1 MPTITIHKD
10 DLEQLLGVPFAPE
23 AFERQLALV
32 KGELDDY
39 DAGTGEVRVE
49 LNDTNRPDLWCVEG
63 IARQILARRDGKGT
77 AYPFF
82 AGGGREAERR
92 IVVDPAVADVRPYIG
107 ACIARGV
114 TVDERLL
121 TQLVQTQEK
130 VCEVFGQKRKG
141 IALGIYAAARLAFP
155 LKYTAVAPGETSFVP
170 LGMDE
175 PLTLRQI
182 VELHPKGVRYGDI
195 VADHARWPLLT
206 DATGTV
212 LSFPPVINSRDVGE
226 VKPGDDELFLE
237 VTGTDLRMVALVVNI
252 LAANLADR
260 GAQIEPVETVYPEAT
275 AWGGKVTL
283 PRHLDLSLCVP
294 LADFARALGTG
305 VAAEEAARELAAYG
319 YDAAAENI
327 GEAGGEPAV
336 RVTVPPYRDDV
347 LHPVDVIEDL
357 AIAMGYDRFEP
368 RMPSEFTVGSLLPTE
383 RLSDRVREAMVGLGF
398 QEVLGNVLVA
408 REELTD
414 FMELHGGV
422 PVTVANAMTA
432 SYGVLRNAVLPSLLR
447 VERESGKAFYPH
459 ALFEVGEVATP
470 DDDAPMGSDTR
481 THLAALLAHPE
492 ANFSELAARLEM
504 LCYDLRLEQ
513 SLEPVDH
520 ASYIPGRAGRV
531 VVGGWEVGIIG
542 EVAPA
547 VLSHWGITVPCVAF
561 ELNLTQ
567 VVGYLG
573 GA

>member
-1 MPTITIHKD
+1 
-10 DLEQLLGVPFAPE
+10 LLGVPFAPE
-23 AFERQLALV
+23 AFEQQLALV

-63 IARQILARRDGKGT
+63 IARQIRARRDGR
-77 AYPFF
+77 ANSYPFF
-82 AGGGREAERR
+82 QGTPEATRR
-92 IVVDPAVADVRPYIG
+92 IQVDPAVADVRPYIG
-107 ACIARGV
+107 ACIASGV

-121 TQLVQTQEK
+121 VQLVQTQEK
-130 VCEVFGQKRKG
+130 ICEVFGQKRKG
-141 IALGIYAAARLAFP
+141 IALGVYAMGRLAFP
-155 LKYTAVAPGETSFVP
+155 LQYTAVAPGSTSFVP
-170 LGMDE
+170 LGVDE
-175 PLTLRQI
+175 PMTLQQI

-195 VADHARWPLLT
+195 VADFARWPLLVD
-206 DATGTV
+206 DAGTI
-212 LSFPPVINSRDVGE
+212 LSFPPVINSREVGE
-226 VKPGDDELFLE
+226 VKPGDSELFLE

-260 GAQIEPVETVYPEAT
+260 GARIEPVETVYPEPT
-275 AWGGKVTL
+275 AWGARVTL
-283 PRHLDLSLCVP
+283 PRRLDLTLCVP
-294 LADFARALGTG
+294 LADFARALGTTPG
-305 VAAEEAARELAAYG
+305 ADETARELSAYG
-319 YDAAAENI
+319 YDAA
-327 GEAGGEPAV
+327 GEGDAV

-368 RMPSEFTVGSLLPTE
+368 QMPAAFTVGSLLPTE

-414 FMELHGGV
+414 AMELHGGV
-422 PVTVANAMTA
+422 PVTVANPMTA

-459 ALFEVGEVATP
+459 ALFEVGEVAVP
-470 DDDAPMGSDTR
+470 DDDAPMGSETR
-481 THLAALLAHPE
+481 THVAALLAHPE

-513 SLEPVDH
+513 ALEPVDH

-531 VVGGWEVGIIG
+531 VVGGWEAGIIG

-547 VLSHWGITVPCVAF
+547 VLDHWGITVPCAAF

-567 VVGYLG
+567 VVRHLG

>member
-1 MPTITIHKD
+1 VPTITVHKE
-10 DLEQLLGVPFAPE
+10 DLEALLSAPFAPE
-23 AFERQLALV
+23 AFEAQLALV

-39 DAGTGEVRVE
+39 DAGTGEVRIE

-63 IARQILARRDGKGT
+63 IARQIVARRDGQPR

-82 AGGGREAERR
+82 GAGGEAGRQV
-92 IVVDPAVADVRPYIG
+92 IVDAGVADVRPYIA
-107 ACIARGV
+107 ACVASGV

-121 TQLVQTQEK
+121 VQLVQTQEK
-130 VCEVFGQKRKG
+130 IGEVFGQKRKS
-141 IALGIYAAARLAFP
+141 IALGVYAADRLAFP
-155 LKYTAVAPGETSFVP
+155 LHYTAVAPGSVSFVP
-170 LGMDE
+170 LGVDE
-175 PLTLRQI
+175 PMTLQQI
-182 VELHPKGVRYGDI
+182 VELHPKGVRYGPI
-195 VADHARWPLLT
+195 VADFGRWPLLT
-206 DATGTV
+206 DDAGTV

-226 VKPGDDELFLE
+226 VRPGDRALFLE
-237 VTGTDLRMVALVVNI
+237 VTGTDLRMVTLVVNI

-260 GAQIEPVETVYPEAT
+260 GAAIEPVEVVYPTAT
-275 AWGGKVTL
+275 PWGDRVTA
-283 PRHLDLSLCVP
+283 PRHLEQTLAVP
-294 LADFARALGTG
+294 VADFTRALGSDL
-305 VAAEEAARELAAYG
+305 APEAMARELRAYG
-319 YDAAAENI
+319 YEAAPETGPE
-327 GEAGGEPAV
+327 GEAV
-336 RVTVPPYRDDV
+336 RVRVPPFRDDV

-357 AIAMGYDRFEP
+357 AIAVGYDRFEP
-368 RMPSEFTVGSLLPTE
+368 RMPSDFTVGGLLPTE
-383 RLSDRVREAMVGLGF
+383 RLSDRARELMAGLGF

-414 FMELHGGV
+414 FMELHGGE
-422 PVTVANAMTA
+422 PVAVANAMTA
-432 SYGVLRNAVLPSLLR
+432 SYGVLRNAVLPSLLK

-459 ALFEVGEVATP
+459 ALFEVGEVAEN
-470 DDDAPMGSDTR
+470 DDDAPMGSETR
-481 THLAALLAHPE
+481 THLAALIAHPE

-531 VVGGWEVGIIG
+531 MVGGWEVGIIG

-547 VLSHWGITVPCVAF
+547 VLAHWNLAVPCAGF

-567 VVGYLG
+567 VVRYLT

>member
-1 MPTITIHKD
+1 VPTITIHRD

-23 AFERQLALV
+23 AFEEQLALV

-63 IARQILARRDGKGT
+63 IARQIRARRDGSLP

-82 AGGGREAERR
+82 QGGREAARR
-92 IVVDPAVADVRPYIG
+92 IVVDPAVTDVRPYIG
-107 ACIARGV
+107 ACVASGV

-121 TQLVQTQEK
+121 VQLVQTQEK

-141 IALGIYAAARLAFP
+141 IALGVYAADRLAFP
-155 LKYTAVAPGETSFVP
+155 LKYTAVPPSETSFVP
-170 LGMDE
+170 LGVEE
-175 PLTLRQI
+175 PMTLRQI

-195 VADHARWPLLT
+195 VADFARWPLLLD
-206 DATGTV
+206 DAGTV
-212 LSFPPVINSRDVGE
+212 LSFPPVINSREVGE
-226 VKPGDDELFLE
+226 VKPGDSELFLE

-252 LAANLADR
+252 LAVNLADR
-260 GAQIEPVETVYPEAT
+260 GARIDPVETVYPEPT
-275 AWGGKVTL
+275 AWGTGVTL
-283 PRHLDLSLCVP
+283 PRHLDLSLSVP
-294 LADFARALGTG
+294 LAEFARALGTEP
-305 VAAEEAARELAAYG
+305 AADEAARELAAYG
-319 YDAAAENI
+319 YETHAED
-327 GEAGGEPAV
+327 GAEPAV
-336 RVTVPPYRDDV
+336 RVTVPPYRDDI

-368 RMPSEFTVGSLLPTE
+368 QMPAEFTVGTLLPTE

-414 FMELHGGV
+414 QMELAGGV
-422 PVTVANAMTA
+422 PVSVANPMTA
-432 SYGVLRNAVLPSLLR
+432 TYGVLRNAVLPSLLR

-459 ALFEVGEVATP
+459 ALFEVGEIAVP
-470 DDDAPMGSDTR
+470 DDDAPMGSETR
-481 THLAALLAHPE
+481 VHVAALLAHPE

-520 ASYIPGRAGRV
+520 ATYIPGRAGRV
-531 VVGGWEVGIIG
+531 VVGGWEAGIIG

-547 VLSHWGITVPCVAF
+547 VLGHWGITVPCAAF

-567 VVGYLG
+567 VVRHLG
-573 GA
+573 GG

>member
-1 MPTITIHKD
+1 MPTITVHKD
-10 DLEQLLGVPFAPE
+10 DLERLLGVPFAPE
-23 AFERQLALV
+23 VFERQLALV

-63 IARQILARRDGKGT
+63 IVRQIVARRDG
-77 AYPFF
+77 AAPRYPFF
-82 AGGGREAERR
+82 RGGQAATRR
-92 IVVDPAVADVRPYIG
+92 IVVDPGLAEVRPYIG

-130 VCEVFGQKRKG
+130 ICEVFGQKRKG
-141 IALGIYAAARLAFP
+141 IALGVYALGRLVFP
-155 LKYTAVAPGETSFVP
+155 LKYTAVAPGEASFVP
-170 LGMDE
+170 LGVDE
-175 PLTLRQI
+175 PMTLRQI
-182 VELHPKGVRYGDI
+182 AELHPKGVRYGGI
-195 VADHARWPLLT
+195 VAEFARWPLLL
-206 DATGTV
+206 DDLGTV
-212 LSFPPVINSRDVGE
+212 LSFPPVVNSRAVGE
-226 VKPGDDELFLE
+226 VRPGDSELFLE

-252 LAANLADR
+252 LAVNLADR
-260 GAQIEPVETVYPEAT
+260 GAEIEPVETLYPEAT
-275 AWGGKVTL
+275 PWGGRVTL
-283 PRHLDLSLCVP
+283 PRHLELTLSVP
-294 LADFARALGTG
+294 VSAFARALGMAPGARET
-305 VAAEEAARELAAYG
+305 ARELAAYG
-319 YDAAAENI
+319 YDAVAED
-327 GEAGGEPAV
+327 GALPAV

-368 RMPSEFTVGSLLPTE
+368 RMPSEFTVGTLLPTE

-408 REELTD
+408 REDLTD
-414 FMELHGGV
+414 RMELHGGE
-422 PVTVANAMTA
+422 PVTVANPMTA
-432 SYGVLRNAVLPSLLR
+432 TYGVLRNAVLPSLLK

-459 ALFEVGEVATP
+459 AVFEVGEVAVP

-481 THLAALLAHPE
+481 IHVAALLAHPE

-504 LCYDLRLEQ
+504 LCHDLRLEQ

-520 ASYIPGRAGRV
+520 ATYIPGRAGRV

-547 VLSHWGITVPCVAF
+547 VLAHWGITVPCAAF
-561 ELNLTQ
+561 ELNLIQ
-567 VVGYLG
+567 VLGYLG
-573 GA
+573 A

>member
-1 MPTITIHKD
+1 
-10 DLEQLLGVPFAPE
+10 
-23 AFERQLALV
+23 V

-63 IARQILARRDGKGT
+63 IVRQIVARRDGQPAT
-77 AYPFF
+77 YPFF
-82 AGGGREAERR
+82 GGGREAEHRV
-92 IVVDPAVADVRPYIG
+92 IVDAAVADVRPYIG

-141 IALGIYAAARLAFP
+141 IALGVYAADRLAFP

-170 LGMDE
+170 LGME
-175 PLTLRQI
+175 ESLTLRQI
-182 VELHPKGVRYGDI
+182 VELHPKGQRYGDI
-195 VADHARWPLLT
+195 VADHARWPLLMD
-206 DATGTV
+206 DAGTV

-226 VKPGDDELFLE
+226 VKPGDSELFLE

-252 LAANLADR
+252 LAVNLADR
-260 GAQIEPVETVYPEAT
+260 GARIEPVETVYPEAT
-275 AWGGKVTL
+275 AWGPKVTL
-283 PRHLDLSLCVP
+283 PRHLDLTVTVP
-294 LADFARALGTG
+294 LSEFARALGTD
-305 VAAEEAARELAAYG
+305 VAAVEAARELTAYG
-319 YDAAAENI
+319 YEAAAEN
-327 GEAGGEPAV
+327 GGDPAV
-336 RVTVPPYRDDV
+336 RVTVPPYRDDI

-357 AIAMGYDRFEP
+357 AIAMGYERFEP
-368 RMPSEFTVGSLLPTE
+368 RMPAEFTVGSLLPIE

-414 FMELHGGV
+414 FMELAGGV
-422 PVTVANAMTA
+422 PVTVANPMTA

-459 ALFEVGEVATP
+459 ALFEVGEVAMP

-481 THLAALLAHPE
+481 VHVAALLAHPE
-492 ANFSELAARLEM
+492 ATFSELAARLEM
-504 LCYDLRLEQ
+504 LCYDLRMDQ

-520 ASYIPGRAGRV
+520 ATYIAGRAGRV

-542 EVAPA
+542 EVAPS
-547 VLSHWGITVPCVAF
+547 VLTHWGIGVPCAAF
-561 ELNLTQ
+561 ELNLSQ
-567 VVGYLG
+567 LVGHLG
-573 GA
+573 A

>member
-1 MPTITIHKD
+1 M
-10 DLEQLLGVPFAPE
+10 
-23 AFERQLALV
+23 

-63 IARQILARRDGKGT
+63 IVRQIVARRDGT
-77 AYPFF
+77 PATYPFF
-82 AGGGREAERR
+82 DRGRDAERR
-92 IVVDPAVADVRPYIG
+92 VVVDPAVADVRPYIG

-141 IALGIYAAARLAFP
+141 IALGIYAADRLAFP
-155 LKYTAVAPGETSFVP
+155 LKYTAVAPGDTSFVP
-170 LGMDE
+170 LGLEE

-182 VELHPKGVRYGDI
+182 VELHPKGQRYGDI
-195 VADHARWPLLT
+195 VADHARWPLLVD
-206 DATGTV
+206 DAGAV

-226 VKPGDDELFLE
+226 VKPGDSALFLE
-237 VTGTDLRMVALVVNI
+237 VTGIDLRMVALVVNI
-252 LAANLADR
+252 LAVNLADR

-275 AWGGKVTL
+275 SWGPKVTL
-283 PRHLDLSLCVP
+283 PRHLDLTLSVP
-294 LADFARALGTG
+294 LADFARALGTD

-319 YDAAAENI
+319 YAATAQGT
-327 GEAGGEPAV
+327 GETGAEPAV
-336 RVTVPPYRDDV
+336 RVTVPPYRDDI

-357 AIAMGYDRFEP
+357 AIAMGYERFEP
-368 RMPSEFTVGSLLPTE
+368 RMPAEFTVGSLLPIE
-383 RLSDRVREAMVGLGF
+383 RLSDRVRGIMVGLGF

-422 PVTVANAMTA
+422 PVAVANAMTA
-432 SYGVLRNAVLPSLLR
+432 SYGVLRNAVLPSLLK

-459 ALFEVGEVATP
+459 ALFEVGEVAMP

-481 THLAALLAHPE
+481 VHVAALLAHPE

-504 LCYDLRLEQ
+504 LCYDLRLDQ

-520 ASYIPGRAGRV
+520 ATYIAGRAGRV

-542 EVAPA
+542 EVAPS
-547 VLSHWGITVPCVAF
+547 VLTRWGITVPCAAF
-561 ELNLTQ
+561 ELNLSQ
-567 VVGYLG
+567 VAGYLG
-573 GA
+573 A

>member
-1 MPTITIHKD
+1 VPTITLYRE
-10 DLEQLLGVPFAPE
+10 DLERLLGVPFAPE

-63 IARQILARRDGKGT
+63 IARQVVARRDGGAPT
-77 AYPFF
+77 YPFF
-82 AGGGREAERR
+82 GDGQAATRR
-92 IVVDPAVADVRPYIG
+92 IVVDPGLAEVRPYIG

-130 VCEVFGQKRKG
+130 ICEVFGQKRRG
-141 IALGIYAAARLAFP
+141 IALGIYAAERLAFP
-155 LKYTAVAPGETSFVP
+155 LKYTAVAPDEASFVP
-170 LGMDE
+170 LGVDE
-175 PLTLRQI
+175 AMTLRQI
-182 VELHPKGVRYGDI
+182 TELHPKGVRYGGI
-195 VADHARWPLLT
+195 VADFARWPLLL
-206 DATGTV
+206 DDVGTV

-226 VKPGDDELFLE
+226 VKPGDRELFLE

-260 GAQIEPVETVYPEAT
+260 GAQIEPVETLYPEAT
-275 AWGGKVTL
+275 AWGARVTL
-283 PRHLDLSLCVP
+283 PRHLDLTLSVP
-294 LADFARALGTG
+294 LSDFTRALGMAPG
-305 VAAEEAARELAAYG
+305 AAEAARELSAYG
-319 YDAAAENI
+319 YEATAED
-327 GEAGGEPAV
+327 GAEPAV
-336 RVTVPPYRDDV
+336 RVRVPPYRDDV

-368 RMPSEFTVGSLLPTE
+368 RMPSEFTVGTLLPIE

-414 FMELHGGV
+414 DMELHGGV
-422 PVTVANAMTA
+422 PVTVANPMTA

-447 VERESGKAFYPH
+447 VERESGRAFYPH
-459 ALFEVGEVATP
+459 ALFEVGEVAVP

-481 THLAALLAHPE
+481 THVAALIAHPE

-520 ASYIPGRAGRV
+520 ATYIPGRAGRV

-542 EVAPA
+542 EVSPA
-547 VLSHWGITVPCVAF
+547 VLAHWGITIPCAAF

>member
-1 MPTITIHKD
+1 VPTITLHKD

-39 DAGTGEVRVE
+39 DAGTGEIRVE

-63 IARQILARRDGKGT
+63 IARQIVARRDGKGPV
-77 AYPFF
+77 YPFF
-82 AGGGREAERR
+82 AGGQAATRR
-92 IVVDPAVADVRPYIG
+92 IVVDPAVTEVRPYIG
-107 ACIARGV
+107 ACIARGI

-130 VCEVFGQKRKG
+130 ICEVFGQKRKG
-141 IALGIYAAARLAFP
+141 IALGVYALGRLAFP
-155 LKYTAVAPGETSFVP
+155 LKYTAVAPGEASFVP
-170 LGMDE
+170 LGVDE
-175 PLTLRQI
+175 AMTLRQI
-182 VELHPKGVRYGDI
+182 VELHPKGVRYGGI
-195 VADHARWPLLT
+195 VADFARWPLLLD
-206 DATGTV
+206 DAGTV
-212 LSFPPVINSRDVGE
+212 LSFPPVINSREVGE
-226 VKPGDDELFLE
+226 VKPGDRELFLE

-252 LAANLADR
+252 LAVNLADR

-275 AWGGKVTL
+275 PWGGRVTL
-283 PRHLDLSLCVP
+283 PRHLELTLSVP
-294 LADFARALGTG
+294 LADFARALGLAPG
-305 VAAEEAARELAAYG
+305 AREAARELAAYG
-319 YDAAAENI
+319 YDAVAED
-327 GEAGGEPAV
+327 GAEPAV
-336 RVTVPPYRDDV
+336 RVRVPPYRDDI

-368 RMPSEFTVGSLLPTE
+368 RMPSEFTVGTLLPIE

-414 FMELHGGV
+414 QMELHGGV
-422 PVTVANAMTA
+422 PVTVANPMTA
-432 SYGVLRNAVLPSLLR
+432 TYGVLRNAVLPSLLR

-459 ALFEVGEVATP
+459 AVFEVGELAVP

-481 THLAALLAHPE
+481 THVAALLAHPE

-504 LCYDLRLEQ
+504 LCYDLRLDQ

-520 ASYIPGRAGRV
+520 ATYIPGRAGRV

-547 VLSHWGITVPCVAF
+547 VLAHWGITVPCAAF

-567 VVGYLG
+567 VLGYLG
-573 GA
+573 G